1 MTETTRQSGEGAQGG
16 VMPGLPAAPAEA
28 PEAGAGAAAAGRS
41 ASLWSDAWYDLRRN
55 PLFIISGLL
64 IAVLVLMAAWPSL
77 FSSIDATDAR
87 NCDLNQAR
95 GEVSGA
101 HWFGQDNQGCD
112 VYARTVYGAR
122 NSIVIGMLTTVSTSL
137 FGGLLGLL
145 AGYFG
150 RWFDGLMSRITDVFF
165 AIPIILG
172 GLLILSTFR
181 TGNVWTVTFALAV
194 IAWPMIFR
202 VMRGAVLTTK
212 NQDYV
217 VAVRALGAS
226 PPRIM
231 QRHILPNAVAP
242 VVVVATVNLG
252 VFIAAEAALSYLGIG
267 IQSPSISW
275 GLMIADAQARFLE
288 AWWPLVFPAG
298 FLALTVLSFI
308 MLGDA
313 VRDALDPKLR

>member
-1 MTETTRQSGEGAQGG
+1 MTETTRRDGPGTQGASAD
-16 VMPGLPAAPAEA
+16 PAPPPEL
-28 PEAGAGAAAAGRS
+28 PEAAAVNAARS

-55 PLFIISGLL
+55 PLFFISLVL
-64 IAVLVLMAAWPSL
+64 IAVLVAMAVLPSL

-87 NCDLNQAR
+87 QCLLDQAR
-95 GEVSGA
+95 GRPGGA

-112 VYARTVYGAR
+112 VYARTIYGAR
-122 NSIVIGMLTTVSTSL
+122 NSIVIGMMTTASTAL
-137 FGGLLGLL
+137 FGGFFGLL
-145 AGYFG
+145 AGYVG
-150 RWFDGLMSRITDVFF
+150 GWLDGLLSRITDVFF

-181 TGNVWTVTFALAV
+181 TGNIWTVTLALGV
-194 IAWPMIFR
+194 IAWPLTFR

-217 VAVRALGAS
+217 VAARALGAGPS
-226 PPRIM
+226 RIM
-231 QRHILPNAVAP
+231 LRHILPNAVAP
-242 VVVVATVNLG
+242 VIVVATVNLG

>member
-1 MTETTRQSGEGAQGG
+1 MTETTRQGGTAGQGI
-16 VMPGLPAAPAEA
+16 PAGLPVPPADV
-28 PEAGAGAAAAGRS
+28 PGGGGADPARS

-55 PLFIISGLL
+55 PLFLISGVL
-64 IAVLVLMAAWPSL
+64 IAVLAVMAAWPSL

-87 NCDLNQAR
+87 GCILEQAR
-95 GEVSGA
+95 ARPGGG

-112 VYARTVYGAR
+112 VYARAIYGAR
-122 NSIVIGMLTTVSTSL
+122 NSIVIGMMTTVSTAL
-137 FGGLLGLL
+137 FGGFFGLL
-145 AGYFG
+145 AGYVG
-150 RWFDGLMSRITDVFF
+150 GWLDALMSRITDVFF

-181 TGNVWTVTFALAV
+181 TGNIWTVTLALGV
-194 IAWPMIFR
+194 IAWPLIFR
-202 VMRGAVLTTK
+202 VMRGAVLTAK
-212 NQDYV
+212 NHDYV
-217 VAVRALGAS
+217 VAARALGAG
-226 PPRIM
+226 PARIM
-231 QRHILPNAVAP
+231 LRHILPNAVAP
-242 VVVVATVNLG
+242 VIVVATVNLG

-298 FLALTVLSFI
+298 FLAVTVLSFI

>member
-1 MTETTRQSGEGAQGG
+1 MTEATRQGGADAQG
-16 VMPGLPAAPAEA
+16 VPADLSVPPADAPA
-28 PEAGAGAAAAGRS
+28 GAEMAAART

-55 PLFIISGLL
+55 PLFVMSGLL

-87 NCDLNQAR
+87 NCDLGQAR
-95 GEVSGA
+95 GQLGGP

-112 VYARTVYGAR
+112 VYARTIYGAR
-122 NSIVIGMLTTVSTSL
+122 NSIVIGMMTTMGTAL
-137 FGGLLGLL
+137 FGGFFGLIS
-145 AGYFG
+145 GYFG
-150 RWFDGLMSRITDVFF
+150 GWFDGLLSRITDVFF
-165 AIPIILG
+165 AIPLILG

-181 TGNVWTVTFALAV
+181 TGNIWTVTFALGV
-194 IAWPMIFR
+194 ISWPMVFR

-212 NQDYV
+212 SLDYV
-217 VAVRALGAS
+217 VAARALGAG

-231 QRHILPNAVAP
+231 LRHILPNAVAP
-242 VVVVATVNLG
+242 VIVVATVNLG

-267 IQSPSISW
+267 IQSPAISW
-275 GLMIADAQARFLE
+275 GLMIADAQPRFLE